1 MRTIMKI
8 MEKKGYSNHQA
19 ELLVSEDIEGIRT
32 MKIHGPKGCLISI
45 PWEDVLQAGMEFVKK
60 VAEE

>member
-1 MRTIMKI
+1 MKTIMKI

-19 ELLVSEDIEGIRT
+19 VLLVSEDIEGVRT
-32 MKIHGPKGCLISI
+32 MTIHGPKGCLISI